1 MVVSL
6 FSCFFF
12 IFFYFFYFFLFL
24 AYENWDD
31 ISSDEIDVAS
41 EDSDS
46 SLEQYIS
53 AKDILVTGVEGNIR
67 GKMKTRKLLIIELK
81 FRFIVI

>member
-1 MVVSL
+1 MFVSL
-6 FSCFFF
+6 FCIYFFFIYAF
-12 IFFYFFYFFLFL
+12 IFFYFIIFFL

-31 ISSDEIDVAS
+31 ISSDEIDLAS

-67 GKMKTRKLLIIELK
+67 GKMKTQKL
-81 FRFIVI
+81 

>member
-1 MVVSL
+1 MNKYINVYIYSIHVYINL
-6 FSCFFF
+6 YMYIF
-12 IFFYFFYFFLFL
+12 INTFINTFILS

-31 ISSDEIDVAS
+31 ISSEEIDLAS

-53 AKDILVTGVEGNIR
+53 AKDILITGVEGNIQ
-67 GKMKTRKLLIIELK
+67 GKS
-81 FRFIVI
+81 

>member
-1 MVVSL
+1 MFVSL
-6 FSCFFF
+6 LSCFFF
-12 IFFYFFYFFLFL
+12 IFFYFFIFLFFLIFTFI

-67 GKMKTRKLLIIELK
+67 GKMKTQKLLQN
-81 FRFIVI
+81 